1 MRFPPFR
8 EIVGGTMAVSGLLA
22 LIYLATVLKSDAAT
36 GALVTLVAGASG
48 WLYRGRVADP
58 RA

>member
-8 EIVGGTMAVSGLLA
+8 ELVGGTMAVLGLVA
-22 LIYLATVLKSDAAT
+22 LIYLAAVLKSAEAT